1 MNKYKKTTENLQK
14 IPSYSY
20 PIIFCVIVTVMFS
33 IVGVPFLQGWRA
45 LPSEMP
51 PIAVGHSNIV
61 QASDGSIIAETWT
74 EDRTELESLDKISS
88 YAINALIATEDNRF
102 YHNNGVDLQGTFR
115 AALTGSGG
123 GSGITQQLVK
133 NLQYYNLVENTKEE
147 ATENSINRKIKEL
160 KLSLNYEKEN
170 SKDEILLSYFNLVA
184 FGSPNTYSIE
194 NAAQKFFH
202 KPARELNI
210 EESAVLI
217 GSVQNPSVF
226 NIASNDEGTI
236 QKVKNRQYDVL
247 NRMFEEGYITE
258 QERDAAAAAPL
269 NIDKNSDSIGTCR
282 NSEYQFYCQYVFD
295 YIRSSP
301 RYGENPEER
310 EALITKGG
318 LVIKTHLDKELT
330 SITDEQLSKDYGSTN
345 RIAVPV
351 AIVNNNN
358 GGVSVMTSNRK
369 YGTNQE
375 AGETEIDLSR
385 NPSGTGSVFKLMTL
399 AAALNEGY
407 TRNDLAFS
415 SQCPLY
421 PGSGY
426 EAPPGGFKN
435 SNSCDLQGGFL
446 DYKKATAYSSN
457 TWYVTLEMKIGVEK
471 VKEFASSVG
480 LAPKENIGSS
490 SLSYTLGSTE
500 HSAVDVAAAYAT
512 FANGGVY
519 CPPTPVDNITYK
531 DKEIPI
537 PDTYDESKDKCHSV
551 MSPQSASI
559 VLEAMRANISGE
571 LPGAFG
577 TQFAIPGYDSA
588 GKSGTN
594 ELQNSTW
601 VQLIGN
607 YTLFANM
614 YDPELAS
621 RGIATTY
628 YRGRAASWSEH
639 VIGYTGRDILSGV
652 ISTRGYEPLDYNSTE
667 TSFKPALINQKD
679 MFTVPYV
686 IGMKAEEALTAF
698 EKRGIK
704 AHVDREKDTESPWF
718 YQEGIVTKQSLE
730 PGTRISVGTNKE
742 VILTIK

>member
-1 MNKYKKTTENLQK
+1 MNKYEKITDNTQK
-14 IPSYSY
+14 IASYSY
-20 PIIFCVIVTVMFS
+20 PIIFCAIVTIMFS
-33 IVGVPFLQGWRA
+33 VVGVPFLQGWRE
-45 LPSEMP
+45 LPSELP

-61 QASDGSIIAETWT
+61 LANDGSVIAETWT
-74 EDRTELESLDKISS
+74 EDRTELENLGEISS

-102 YHNNGVDLQGTFR
+102 YHNNGLDLQGTIR

-123 GSGITQQLVK
+123 GSGITQQLIK

-160 KLSLNYEKEN
+160 KLSLNYDKEHD
-170 SKDEILLSYFNLVA
+170 KDDILLAYFNLVS

-217 GSVQNPSVF
+217 GSVQNPSLF
-226 NIASNDEGTI
+226 NIASNDEETI

-258 QERDAAAAAPL
+258 KERDDAANAPL

-301 RYGENPEER
+301 RYGETVEER

-318 LVIKTHLDKELT
+318 LTIKTHLDKELT
-330 SITDEQLSKDYGSTN
+330 SIAEEQLANDYGSTN

-351 AIVNNNN
+351 AIVNNAN

-369 YGTNQE
+369 YGANPEQ
-375 AGETEIDLSR
+375 GETEIDLAR

-407 TRNDLAFS
+407 DRDSLAFS

-421 PGSGY
+421 PGSNY
-426 EAPPGGFKN
+426 ESPPGGFKN
-435 SNSCDLQGGFL
+435 SNSCSLQGGFL
-446 DYKKATAYSSN
+446 DYKQATAYSSN

-480 LAPKENIGSS
+480 LSPKETIGSS

-500 HSAVDVAAAYAT
+500 HSAIDVAAAYAT

-519 CPPTPVDNITYK
+519 CPATPIDNMTYK

-551 MSPQSASI
+551 MSPKNASI
-559 VLEAMRANISGE
+559 VLEAMRANVSGE

-577 TQFAIPGYDSA
+577 TQFAIPNYDSA

-601 VQLIGN
+601 VQLLGN

-621 RGIATTY
+621 RGIANIY
-628 YRGRAASWSEH
+628 YKGRSASWSEH
-639 VIGYTGRDILSGV
+639 VVGYTSRDILSKV
-652 ISTRGYEPLDYNSTE
+652 IASKGYKPLDYNSTD
-667 TSFKPALINQKD
+667 TSFKPTLINQKD

-686 IGMKAEEALTAF
+686 IGMKAEEAIAALEA
-698 EKRGIK
+698 RGIK
-704 AHVDREKDTESPWF
+704 AHVSKEKDNEAPWF
-718 YQEGIVTKQSLE
+718 YQDGVVTKQDIE
-730 PGTRISVGTNKE
+730 PGTRIAVGTKKE
-742 VILTIK
+742 AVLKVK